1 MKPTN
6 RNFVPLNQASLCLDC
21 EMVTAAPNCCPACG
35 SGALMSI
42 SRALSRPDCTS
53 FLTIDNTIINERP
66 QRTMM
71 PRAFSFRPN
80 TRTPDEHV

>member
-1 MKPTN
+1 MKTTN

-21 EMVTAAPNCCPACG
+21 EMVTAAQNCCPACG

-42 SRALSRPDCTS
+42 SRALSRPGCS
-53 FLTIDNTIINERP
+53 RFLTMDNAMITERP

-71 PRAFSFRPN
+71 PARFLYPVKHTHS
-80 TRTPDEHV
+80 